1 MAQEPKII
9 ATIPRSATEQL
20 QIAINEYKGK
30 SYLDMRIFYT
40 TDDGATW
47 LPTKKGVTCSPEN
60 IEILKDAI
68 DEAMKEFLSIEE
80 AE

>member
-9 ATIPRSATEQL
+9 ATIPRSATEQM

-60 IEILKDAI
+60 IEVLKEAI
-68 DEAMKEFLSIEE
+68 EEAMKEFMELDEE
-80 AE
+80 

>member
-1 MAQEPKII
+1 MANEPKII

-60 IEILKDAI
+60 LETLKDAI
-68 DEAMKEFLSIEE
+68 DEAMKEFMTEE
-80 AE
+80 E